1 MMHILL
7 LVRCVA
13 LPPTVGGGLAHGGG
27 ALFGGLPPTPTHLL
41 IFLAGCIT
49 HDFLDIRDSPYKL
62 TCIESRKMFLRNWN
76 NW

>member
-49 HDFLDIRDSPYKL
+49 HDFLDVRDSL
-62 TCIESRKMFLRNWN
+62 LLVHLH
-76 NW
+76 

>member
-41 IFLAGCIT
+41 IFLAGRIT
-49 HDFLDIRDSPYKL
+49 QNFSDVLESLPKL
-62 TCIESRKMFLRNWN
+62 KCDESRRLE
-76 NW
+76 